1 MNQDESKVLLA
12 VLEFILSQAAKYMVT
27 EQVLSKDLLQIGI
40 AIENANVIVKSY
52 VECCD

>member
-1 MNQDESKVLLA
+1 M
-12 VLEFILSQAAKYMVT
+12 LEFIITNAGKYMVT

-52 VECCD
+52 VECGE